1 MNNTIRI
8 IIGSCV
14 VSTLVGAYAWRG
26 PENGNLTF
34 QRCVAIDAKRQQT
47 GSVKVKIDL
56 PGKILA

>member
-1 MNNTIRI
+1 M
-8 IIGSCV
+8 

-47 GSVKVKIDL
+47 GLIKDKTEFGRDDPNLGHDHL
-56 PGKILA
+56 P